1 MNETLLP
8 ALMGLGTGLALIV
21 AIGAQ
26 NAYLLRLGI
35 SGRPATVLAVV
46 LVCAVSDALLIT
58 AGVAGIGGLV
68 EALPTAMVVIR
79 LLGAGFLVVYGLF
92 AAYRALR
99 PGRGDALVPAENAPG
114 TASENARSGGEGALA
129 DQEAVLPGKGAALA
143 VKLTPGQESRPTRE
157 SESAPPHP
165 ESTPA
170 TRKHTGLK
178 AAVLTAFALTWLNPH
193 VYLDT
198 VLFLGSVANQ
208 QVDDARWW
216 WAGGAV
222 AGSFLWF
229 FALGYGARLLRP
241 VFARPGAWR
250 VLDGGIA
257 VIMLTLGIRLALGS

>member
-8 ALMGLGTGLALIV
+8 ALMGLGTGLALIM

-35 SGRPATVLAVV
+35 DGRPATVLAVV

-58 AGVAGIGGLV
+58 AGVVGIGGLL

-99 PGRGDALVPAENAPG
+99 PGRAEVLVPAESSSETG
-114 TASENARSGGEGALA
+114 DTRTDAS
-129 DQEAVLPGKGAALA
+129 
-143 VKLTPGQESRPTRE
+143 
-157 SESAPPHP
+157 
-165 ESTPA
+165 PA
-170 TRKHTGLK
+170 THPATDSDAASTGLATAVSADTSVASREHTGLR
-178 AAVLTAFALTWLNPH
+178 AAVLTACALTWLNPH

-208 QVDDARWW
+208 QVGEARWW

-222 AGSFLWF
+222 TGSFLWF
-229 FALGYGARLLRP
+229 FALGFGARLLRP

-250 VLDGGIA
+250 VLDGVIA
-257 VIMLTLGIRLALGS
+257 VIMLTLGIRLALGA

>member
-35 SGRPATVLAVV
+35 DGRPATVLSVV
-46 LVCAVSDALLIT
+46 LICAVSDALLIT
-58 AGVAGIGGLV
+58 AGVVGIGSLV

-99 PGRGDALVPAENAPG
+99 PGKADTLVPAEV
-114 TASENARSGGEGALA
+114 SGN
-129 DQEAVLPGKGAALA
+129 D
-143 VKLTPGQESRPTRE
+143 TPNP
-157 SESAPPHP
+157 AP
-165 ESTPA
+165 ESPPA
-170 TRKHTGLK
+170 TRTVTPTLTVPTTPARTGTK
-178 AAVLTAFALTWLNPH
+178 AAIATALALTWLNPH

-208 QVDDARWW
+208 QVGDARWW

-229 FALGYGARLLRP
+229 FSLGYGARLLRP
-241 VFARPGAWR
+241 LFARPGAWR
-250 VLDGGIA
+250 VLDGIIA
-257 VIMLTLGIRLALGS
+257 AVMLTLGVNLALGT